1 MAKKEE
7 FKEFVKK
14 HPRLLKPVQNGETT
28 WQKLY
33 EIYDIYG
40 EEGEA
45 WNDYLKPKNEDR
57 ASNTEKAA
65 VGAATGF
72 GLAELVNVFKNLDLD
87 SLQNGIGNIQRVLGV
102 IQDFGRKDNTT
113 DTKKTEYK
121 PRPIYKHFED

>member
-102 IQDFGRKDNTT
+102 IQDFSRKDNTT

>member
-14 HPRLLKPVQNGETT
+14 HPRLLKPVQNGDTT

-33 EIYDIYG
+33 EIYDLYG

-57 ASNTEKAA
+57 ALNTEKAA

-102 IQDFGRKDNTT
+102 ILFLNEKVLLRQ
-113 DTKKTEYK
+113 
-121 PRPIYKHFED
+121 

>member
-33 EIYDIYG
+33 EIYDLYG

-57 ASNTEKAA
+57 ALNTEKAA

-102 IQDFGRKDNTT
+102 IQDFGRKENTT
-113 DTKKTEYK
+113 DTKKTQYK